1 MPARPM
7 HTFTYSVVTPLFLGD
22 ALRDATR
29 FSLTS
34 FKGQLRFWWRA
45 LAWED
50 CWKQAGGDEGAALR
64 ELHRREALLFGKAA
78 EERITAG
85 QSHVVLRLR
94 SFQYDRLMQAAPPPH
109 LGKKR
114 LSANHILNRVG
125 TGSTSSSLNGL
136 QGPPIHDVVG
146 EGSRYLGYGLLQA
159 FRTYQKDPETKQFVT
174 ENGRRLVSRYE
185 GELDR
190 SCFLGARFE
199 VDVTVRPV
207 LRLTKP
213 GGGFQESEAAFRR
226 RKETI
231 EEEKPRVLKAAK
243 LLGLLGGLGAR
254 VRRGW
259 GSLTLEKLEG
269 PDADWRK
276 PESIAAYRKA
286 VRDIVGRPQVGRPP
300 FSAFSAES
308 RVDLLATGTEF
319 LALLDRVG
327 REMARYRAWGFNGK
341 LPDGEPALQR
351 FRGDRDWAKQP
362 WTGERNGY
370 LPKRAAFGL
379 PHNYGPNCH
388 NAGVTTTGA
397 DGAGDRRGSPLFLH
411 IQDLG
416 RGGFAAVAT
425 FLPAAFTPDGKAKA
439 KWDRGGY
446 VAPVPTNWRDTIT
459 GWLEGDYPR
468 NGRTVKFFPD
478 REPLLP

>member
-1 MPARPM
+1 MAERL
-7 HTFTYSVVTPLFLGD
+7 TYAATYSVVTPLFLGD

-45 LAWED
+45 LVWSEIGDLARLQ
-50 CWKQAGGDEGAALR
+50 QA
-64 ELHRREALLFGKAA
+64 EARLFGKAGESGKEA
-78 EERITAG
+78 LG
-85 QSHVVLRLR
+85 QSRVLIRIEATALGEAHPEGHRL
-94 SFQYDRLMQAAPPPH
+94 
-109 LGKKR
+109 
-114 LSANHILNRVG
+114 
-125 TGSTSSSLNGL
+125 
-136 QGPPIHDVVG
+136 GPGPG
-146 EGSRYLGYGLLQA
+146 ARYLGYGLMGA
-159 FRTYQKDPETKQFVT
+159 FGKRAGV
-174 ENGRRLVSRYE
+174 
-185 GELDR
+185 LDR
-190 SCFLGARFE
+190 SCSPA
-199 VDVTVRPV
+199 
-207 LRLTKP
+207 
-213 GGGFQESEAAFRR
+213 GGQFRIGLAFRDDVDPG
-226 RKETI
+226 
-231 EEEKPRVLKAAK
+231 EKKRVLDALK

-269 PDADWRK
+269 PDADWSK
-276 PESIAAYRKA
+276 PESIEAYRKA

-308 RVDLLATGTEF
+308 RVDLLATGTES

-327 REMARYRAWGFNGK
+327 REMVRYRAWGFNGRI
-341 LPDGEPALQR
+341 LDGEPALQR
-351 FRGDRDWAKQP
+351 FEDDHDWAKQP
-362 WTGERNGY
+362 WTGKRNSY

-379 PHNYGPNCH
+379 PHNYGPKCH

-439 KWDRGGY
+439 KWDGGGY
-446 VAPVPTNWRDTIT
+446 EAPVRTDWCDTIT
-459 GWLEGDYPR
+459 EFLDGHYVRDKR
-468 NGRTVKFFPD
+468 QVKFFPD
-478 REPLLP
+478 RVALLP

>member
-1 MPARPM
+1 MPARPT

-29 FSLTS
+29 FSLAS

-45 LAWED
+45 LVWSEIGDLARLQ
-50 CWKQAGGDEGAALR
+50 QA
-64 ELHRREALLFGKAA
+64 EARLFGKAGESGKEA
-78 EERITAG
+78 LG
-85 QSHVVLRLR
+85 QSRVLIRIEAL
-94 SFQYDRLMQAAPPPH
+94 A
-109 LGKKR
+109 LGKGHPEGHR
-114 LSANHILNRVG
+114 L
-125 TGSTSSSLNGL
+125 
-136 QGPPIHDVVG
+136 GPGPG
-146 EGSRYLGYGLLQA
+146 ARYLGYGLMHA
-159 FRTYQKDPETKQFVT
+159 FGSKKSGTQP
-174 ENGRRLVSRYE
+174 
-185 GELDR
+185 GELTR
-190 SCFLGARFE
+190 SCFPAGGWFRVGLLFRE
-199 VDVTVRPV
+199 DVDDDERN
-207 LRLTKP
+207 
-213 GGGFQESEAAFRR
+213 
-226 RKETI
+226 
-231 EEEKPRVLKAAK
+231 RVLDALK

-276 PESIAAYRKA
+276 PESIEAYKKA

-341 LPDGEPALQR
+341 LPDGEPALQL
-351 FRGDRDWAKQP
+351 FREDHDWAKQP

-370 LPKRAAFGL
+370 LPRRAAFGL

-388 NAGVTTTGA
+388 NAGVTTTGT